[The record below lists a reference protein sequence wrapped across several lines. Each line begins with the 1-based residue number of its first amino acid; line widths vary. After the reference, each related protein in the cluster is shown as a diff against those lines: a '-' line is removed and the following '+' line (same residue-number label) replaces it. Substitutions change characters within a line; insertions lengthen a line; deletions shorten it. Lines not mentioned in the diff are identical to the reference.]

1 MAMRILMAILMATEE
16 LTKLDLRLMEYIKK
30 GDFETNKWS
39 TPEAARKLGVK
50 NADIYKS
57 LHNIAKNAR
66 DRIYIHYKD
75 GGIRISAE

>member
-1 MAMRILMAILMATEE
+1 MATEE
-16 LTKLDLRLMEYIKK
+16 LTKLDLRLMAYIKK
-30 GDFETNKWS
+30 GDFETKKWS
-39 TPEAARKLGVK
+39 TAEAARALGVT
-50 NADIYKS
+50 NTDIYKS